1 MFRIFSSNFQIKE
14 QRYSTFEVLS
24 LSLIFNKSRTQ
35 FLNAAGLAFHF
46 TLYCYDFVN
55 FSNIFTFIQISS
67 LLNYCSLLTYTVLH
81 PLFFILI
88 GYFSDIKVSL
98 KNRSQ
103 KLLSSKL
110 KKTLK
115 FRGLPKNLVYL

>member
-24 LSLIFNKSRTQ
+24 LSLIFNKSGTQ
-35 FLNAAGLAFHF
+35 LLNVAGLAFPF

-67 LLNYCSLLTYTVLH
+67 LLNYCSLFMVLH

-115 FRGLPKNLVYL
+115 FRGLRKNLVYL